1 MKILKEPTVADWAYA
16 AAMMDGEGSFSITHG
31 TGKSKAGKPYPLF
44 DSKVMISNTSVE
56 LMEWLKERFG
66 GYYFESVK
74 HISKKA
80 KANGQNSLRVCYR
93 WISNTYKLQEWFVR
107 GIFPYLVIK
116 QRQAEVALEF
126 LSLFGQKVPEKRKEL
141 RETMLALNKVGSPE
155 ANTSG
160 VSSGND
166 EIKIESD
173 LHGDM
178 QSGPEVI
185 PVVTK
190 QHIVDFVKHLEKVSV
205 QPDENGDY
213 IAYAQGPA

>member
-1 MKILKEPTVADWAYA
+1 LKDITVADWAYA
-16 AAMMDGEGSFSITHG
+16 AAMMDGEGSFSISHG

-44 DSKVMISNTSVE
+44 DMKVMISNTSVQ
-56 LMEWLKERFG
+56 LMDWLVEKFG
-66 GYYFESVK
+66 GMYFITVS

-80 KANGQNSLRVCYR
+80 RANGQKVLKPCYR
-93 WISNTYKLQEWFVR
+93 WIANKYALQEWFIR
-107 GIFPYLVIK
+107 GIYPYMIIK
-116 QRQAEVALEF
+116 KRQADVALEF
-126 LSLFGQKVPEKRKEL
+126 LSLFGKKVPEKRQGL
-141 RETMLALNKVGSPE
+141 REMMLALNRVGSPE

-185 PVVTK
+185 PEVTK
-190 QHIVDFVKHLEKVSV
+190 QQIVDLVEHLKKVSI
-205 QPDENGDY
+205 QPDKNGDY
-213 IAYAQGPA
+213 IAYEQGPA